1 MIMIA
6 YIQKRKTGK
15 NHKAKVANVKVIKSK
30 KTFMYHKAHNG
41 KKKKKVI
48 LNLPFSVQHISVK
61 CTDYCYTLDYHRK
74 STVTVPCN

>member
-15 NHKAKVANVKVIKSK
+15 NHKAKVANVILRRLLGITKPTVEK
-30 KTFMYHKAHNG
+30 KCL
-41 KKKKKVI
+41 VI
-48 LNLPFSVQHISVK
+48 LNLPLSVQRISLK
-61 CTDYCYTLDYHRK
+61 STDYCYTLDYHRN